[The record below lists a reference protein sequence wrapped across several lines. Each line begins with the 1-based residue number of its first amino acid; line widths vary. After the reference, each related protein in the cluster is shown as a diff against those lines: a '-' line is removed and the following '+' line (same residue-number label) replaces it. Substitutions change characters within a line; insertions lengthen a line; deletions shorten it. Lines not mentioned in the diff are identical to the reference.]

1 MKRIFFFLSA
11 LALFSATVFAQS
23 ESELPSQFRGFRFTP
38 GFGVGADTGAPQ
50 SISSGYLDLGL
61 GKDISEQVFLGGG
74 LQLEVPLVEDPTA
87 YIGAFLENRVYF
99 PSSSKVSFLVRN
111 RLHALGQF
119 EHEVFLIR
127 LSVMPGVMLRLS
139 PSADMLINAGHL
151 MTIDT
156 DNGAAWHGFA
166 VTTTFDFH
174 RKSESSA
181 RSRPD
186 RPFHSSGLEIGG
198 SVGGGIDKYYRL
210 SDSSELEVFPL
221 IGIFVGYRF
230 NPHLSAGIEV
240 SPGERLFHADE
251 GESRQFT
258 GQTHVVFGLNGRY
271 RLSDKD
277 FSPVG
282 ALSVSFASVDMNG
295 YSNKAAI
302 VLTPRLGLSW
312 RLGSGNGY
320 FELYAA
326 PAMGVSSPYK
336 FNGATKSHM
345 HTLLRPEIS
354 LHYYHTLGIGS
365 NWFNSVEF

>member
-1 MKRIFFFLSA
+1 MAS
-11 LALFSATVFAQS
+11 LALFSAPVVAQS

-50 SISSGYLDLGL
+50 SISNGYIDLGL
-61 GKDISEQVFLGGG
+61 GKDVSEQVFIGGG

-87 YIGAFLENRVYF
+87 SFGAFFENRVYF

-111 RLHALGQF
+111 RLHAIGQF
-119 EHEVFLIR
+119 EHEIFLIR
-127 LSVMPGVMLRLS
+127 LSIMPGVMMRLS

-151 MTIDT
+151 MTINT
-156 DNGAAWHGFA
+156 DNGAASHGFA
-166 VTTTFDFH
+166 ITTTFDFH
-174 RKSESSA
+174 RKSGSSS

-186 RPFHSSGLEIGG
+186 RPFHSSGLEVGG
-198 SVGGGIDKYYRL
+198 FVGGGIDKNFKIGNT
-210 SDSSELEVFPL
+210 SDPELMPFF
-221 IGIFVGYRF
+221 GIFVGYRL
-230 NPHLSAGIEV
+230 NPKLSAGIEV
-240 SPGERLFHADE
+240 SPGERYFHADE
-251 GESRQFT
+251 GEYHQFT
-258 GQTHVVFGLNGRY
+258 GKTELAFALNGRY
-271 RLSDKD
+271 RLNDKD

-282 ALSVSFASVDMNG
+282 ALSLGFASVDMNG
-295 YSNKAAI
+295 YSDKAAI

-326 PAMGVSSPYK
+326 PAMGVSAPYK
-336 FNGATKSHM
+336 FNQATKKHM

-365 NWFNSVEF
+365 NWFKSIEF